1 MILNSEKFTE
11 KPPFYCHYLA
21 WRLGLWKNEQFF
33 EYFNHLLENAETING
48 WKGKKRIQNENEF
61 GQFWSFLWELQVA
74 EFLTS
79 FPNLQVNWNVSNG
92 PDLDI
97 QKNSEKLFVECK
109 TVHKSFRLENF
120 IEEVL
125 NQIDKTIRVS
135 HGIFMK
141 FSLSQDNERIILF
154 DSIFRPFLDPAFI
167 ENKKIEVQK
176 VSPLIIVENI
186 YPNFFIYLENS
197 DAKLASYELLSK
209 IYSASIPIKY
219 TDVIYNEII
228 NKVKENNLESYHP
241 NLLFVNLVLSK
252 DWQLACG
259 WNNQHNLPQSQ
270 NLDNILLT
278 ACDIDKPANYNGFK
292 GTMKS

>member
-1 MILNSEKFTE
+1 
-11 KPPFYCHYLA
+11 LA
-21 WRLGLWKNEQFF
+21 WRLGVWHNEDSF
-33 EYFNHLLENAETING
+33 ENFNYLLENAETING
-48 WKGKKRIQNENEF
+48 WNGKKRIQNENEF

-79 FPNLQVNWNVSNG
+79 FPNLQVNWNVRNG
-92 PDLDI
+92 PDLYI
-97 QKNSEKLFVECK
+97 QKNSEELFVECK
-109 TVHKSFRLENF
+109 TIHKSFGLEKF

-135 HGIFMK
+135 HGIFTK
-141 FSLSQDNERIILF
+141 FSLSQDNERINLF

-197 DAKLASYELLSK
+197 DAKPASYELLSK
-209 IYSASIPIKY
+209 IYSASDPIKY

-270 NLDNILLT
+270 NLDNVLLT

-292 GTMKS
+292 GTINRESKIIQQLLNIKP